1 LNEDILLLLPCEF
14 CGSAGLLLLL
24 QHQYDGRR
32 GRKSISLSL
41 SSYSRCT
48 ERYQTRIF
56 AFRAAK
62 TKIDVLLAVVVLAC
76 SPLVIHEMLIKST
89 KNSINNIT
97 IMSHYTATI
106 TKHSKDQPIGIGL
119 AQDPNYGLVISSI
132 KAEGPLSQSC
142 LKKGMRTRYQQ
153 Y

>member
-1 LNEDILLLLPCEF
+1 
-14 CGSAGLLLLL
+14 
-24 QHQYDGRR
+24 
-32 GRKSISLSL
+32 
-41 SSYSRCT
+41 
-48 ERYQTRIF
+48 
-56 AFRAAK
+56 
-62 TKIDVLLAVVVLAC
+62 
-76 SPLVIHEMLIKST
+76 
-89 KNSINNIT
+89 
-97 IMSHYTATI
+97 MSQYTATI